1 MDKQSTAAA
10 RFYQLV
16 VDFSL
21 RVKQHEAAIRYRTKP
36 DERFNLPLVS
46 YRVYGVHT
54 EYLAIMAAA
63 KLDHVEQALEETDLA
78 LPTKQALEQMKK
90 AAGFIDK
97 PNARKGK
104 V

>member
-10 RFYQLV
+10 RYYQLLT
-16 VDFSL
+16 DFSM
-21 RVKQHEAAIRYRTKP
+21 RVKQHEPAIRYRTKP
-36 DERFNLPLVS
+36 DERFNLALVS
-46 YRVYGVHT
+46 YRVYGRHN

-63 KLDHVEQALEETDLA
+63 SLDHVEQALPEMDLA
-78 LPTKQALEQMKK
+78 LPTQSALASMKK
-90 AAGFIDK
+90 SAGFIDT